1 MDKILGLDEYIQS
14 ANPNRGGLGAF
25 NAFFGNTA
33 DKFAEGRELD
43 NDGQRKANWKDRLF
57 GHSTEELT
65 EEYMKDK
72 AKALRRSEA
81 VQDLQAAGI
90 DVKVTDSAG
99 ALRKQAKDLANLNE
113 AHTYASQF
121 GYNLKDIKNA
131 DAVYAEVRNRQNK
144 DKEDEKTAI
153 YERNLTE
160 TKRQEGREDR
170 LLAQQRLDNLENQQ
184 NLYNLKRDELGFQR
198 AQAMRAD
205 QRLAQDR
212 KDKAIAILMSG
223 LGNLGEAFAGM
234 TV

>member
-1 MDKILGLDEYIQS
+1 MDKILGLDEYIQR

-25 NAFFGNTA
+25 NAFFGNSA
-33 DKFAEGRELD
+33 DRFAEGRELD
-43 NDGQRKANWKDRLF
+43 NDGEIKANWKDRLF

-99 ALRKQAKDLANLNE
+99 ALRKQARDLAELKE
-113 AHTYASQF
+113 AHKFARQY
-121 GYNLKDIKNA
+121 GYNLKNMKDP
-131 DAVYAEVRNRQNK
+131 DAIYQKVSDLRKGEVERK
-144 DKEDEKTAI
+144 DEKL
-153 YERNLTE
+153 YKREREE
-160 TKRQEGREDR
+160 TIRQENR
-170 LLAQQRLDNLENQQ
+170 LDAQMAQQRLDNLENQQ
-184 NLYNLKRDELGFQR
+184 NLYNLKRDELDFQR